1 MLVYYIDGK
10 IWSDL
15 GKNGIDF
22 GHMNLVNEY
31 ENDLI
36 DLQMNFAYRR
46 VWCDGQIYVQFY
58 KAKNLSLFMLI
69 IWRENLILW
78 ITLFLIVDKSEVWLA
93 GL

>member
-10 IWSDL
+10 IWLDL

-36 DLQMNFAYRR
+36 DLQMNFVYRR
-46 VWCDGQIYVQFY
+46 VWCDGQIYV
-58 KAKNLSLFMLI
+58 
-69 IWRENLILW
+69 
-78 ITLFLIVDKSEVWLA
+78 
-93 GL
+93 